1 MHSVQ
6 EINSD
11 FLRKELI
18 YTRLKIVLSYLIF
31 KLRLSRDV
39 SITVP
44 FFYVDISVI
53 MRYVELYLRL

>member
-44 FFYVDISVI
+44 FFYIDISVI